1 MIPEIPQHRQL
12 AEAEQALAAD
22 PKASVLVAANAGSG
36 KTHVLINRVIRILL
50 DGAGPEQVLC
60 VTYTKAA
67 ASEMLNR
74 LYDRLGQFSILPDGE
89 LRLELMKL
97 NPDMSHGSEDLTK
110 ARSLFARA
118 LETPGGLKIQTIHG
132 FCASLLR
139 QFPIE
144 AGISPGFE
152 VIDDAQSANLQKE
165 LVAAIADQALADP
178 DGELAAAYTLLG
190 QSGSTIVP
198 NVFETAR
205 SNARALTNT
214 MTGPEG
220 LQDAIRASAQHLGV
234 GVDDTEQS
242 LCKAGKTNFST
253 PEINQIIEA
262 LAGGTPTNQKQADQL
277 CDALLQDDPVAG
289 FHQLTL
295 VFLTGKYARRAKL
308 FTKPAAVIMPDWQAR
323 IEPII
328 EQIEELLDQLWAVKS
343 FAMTRAALVL
353 CHQFVQAYAGAK
365 REAGLVDYD
374 DQIEFTHRL
383 LHSKVSTEWVL
394 YKLDG
399 NLRHVLVDEAQD
411 NSAAQWQVIG
421 ALTDEFFSGKGALEE
436 TRTLFAV
443 GDPKQSIYK
452 FQGAEPALFQDQ
464 KAKLQARGK
473 MPDVRVHIPKLHL
486 SWRSTPEVLNFVDAC
501 FAPLAQLETKYAGD
515 VSDFETVETEPVPT
529 EFDPGFSDY
538 MEHEAERIDAAG
550 SVTLLPVIPYQ
561 KPEPDT
567 DPSRP
572 VDMVSAQAPKS
583 ILAEQVAEQIGQ
595 MLARGDQIVDR
606 SGQSNVVQPGDI
618 LILVRSR
625 NDLFREIIRHL
636 KLQKIPIAGADRMTL
651 QAETAVY
658 DLMSIAKFAL
668 QPSDDLSLAEILK
681 GPLSHPEQ
689 AVQPLIGDQVLFE
702 LTQSRAKGQSLF
714 GALMASSL
722 PVFEEI
728 QKWLG
733 DLVSRATH
741 ESPYRFFSG
750 LLYRRSDTGETMIRR
765 LYARLGQEAADPV
778 QELLNKAMAFNQ
790 KGDGSLLSFVVEM
803 AGREDTIKREMEE
816 AGNAVRVMTVHGAKG
831 LEAPVVI
838 LPDTT
843 GGSGGQSKSGLVKDQ
858 NCWIWSGAG
867 KQVCRAVASYQIT
880 QQKLDEQESRR
891 LLYVALT
898 RAKDHLII
906 GGHGRGNF
914 KKDDEGMA
922 ADSWYRRCKTAFQ
935 NLKSRGQAELLVAE
949 DGQAGYRL
957 GGVSKTSTS
966 NSDIGVSANTQ
977 LPDWALES
985 FKTEVEISAAKTP
998 SRLQVS
1004 PGTGHDYRVA
1014 VASPIGPD
1022 AADRFRRG
1030 NLIHGLLQILPDIEP
1045 DQRESTAKRFLADDS
1060 QLSPEQAAEIIAVTM
1075 GVLNH
1080 SGFVDL
1086 FGADS
1091 RAELP
1096 ITGTVSVA
1104 GSRHLVQGKID
1115 RLVVRTD
1122 EVLMLDFKTNRPPPQ
1137 TISAVPSA
1145 YIDQMAT
1152 YRALLTQVWPDRK
1165 IRCALL
1171 WTDGPDLME
1180 IPSTMM
1186 DHITV

>member
-1 MIPEIPQHRQL
+1 MTPETPQHRQA
-12 AEAEQALAAD
+12 AEAQQALAAD
-22 PKASVLVAANAGSG
+22 PRASVLVAANAGSG

-50 DGAGPEQVLC
+50 DGAAPEQILC

-74 LYDRLGQFSILPDGE
+74 LYDRLGQFSILPDNE
-89 LRLELMKL
+89 LRLELRKL
-97 NPDMSHGSEDLTK
+97 NPDMPQGPEYLTK

-152 VIDDAQSANLQKE
+152 VIDDAQSAKLQKE
-165 LVAAIADQALADP
+165 LVAAIANQTLAEP
-178 DGELAAAYTLLG
+178 EGGMAAAYALLG
-190 QSGSTIVP
+190 QSGSSVVP
-198 NVFETAR
+198 KVFETAR
-205 SNARALTNT
+205 NNAHALTNT
-214 MTGPEG
+214 MAGPDG
-220 LQDAIRASAQHLGV
+220 LQEAIRASAQHLGV
-234 GVDDTEQS
+234 GVEDTEQS
-242 LCKAGKTNFST
+242 LCKAGMAGFST
-253 PEINQIIEA
+253 GEMDQIIEA
-262 LAGGTPTNQKQADQL
+262 LAKGAKTNQAQADQL
-277 CDALLQDDPVAG
+277 RGALLLDDPAAG
-289 FHQLTL
+289 FHALVA
-295 VFLTGKYARRAKL
+295 VFLKKDFARRDKL
-308 FTKPAAVIMPDWQAR
+308 FSKAAAEYLPNWESQ
-323 IEPII
+323 IEPVIG
-328 EQIEELLDQLWAVKS
+328 QIEEILDQVWAVES

-353 CHQFVQAYAGAK
+353 CHQFVQAYARAK

-383 LHSKVSTEWVL
+383 LHSKISTEWVL

-436 TRTLFAV
+436 IRTLFAV

-452 FQGAEPALFQDQ
+452 FQGAEPALFQEQ
-464 KAKLQARGK
+464 KEKLQARGEVPG
-473 MPDVRVHIPKLHL
+473 MRVHIPKLHL
-486 SWRSTPEVLNFVDAC
+486 SWRSTPEVLKFVDAC

-515 VSDFETVETEPVPT
+515 VSNFETVATELVST

-538 MEHEAERIDAAG
+538 MEHEAERIEAVG
-550 SVTLLPVIPYQ
+550 SVTVLPVIPYK

-572 VDMVSAQAPKS
+572 VDMVSTQAPVS
-583 ILAEQVAEQIGQ
+583 LLAQQVAEQIGQ
-595 MLARGDQIVDR
+595 MLARGDQIPDS
-606 SGQSNVVQPGDI
+606 SGQSSAVQPGDI

-625 NDLFREIIRHL
+625 NALFREIIRHL
-636 KLQKIPIAGADRMTL
+636 KLQKILIAGADRMTL
-651 QAETAVY
+651 QSETAVY
-658 DLMSIAKFAL
+658 DLMAIAKFSL
-668 QPSDDLSLAEILK
+668 QPSDDLSLAEVLK
-681 GPLSHPEQ
+681 GPLTHPEQ
-689 AVQPLIGDQVLFE
+689 TAQPLIDDQVLYD
-702 LTQSRAKGQSLF
+702 LSQSRAKGQSLF
-714 GALMASSL
+714 GALMASSA

-728 QKWLG
+728 QKWLL
-733 DLVSRATH
+733 DLISRATH

-750 LLYRRSDTGETMIRR
+750 LMYRRSGTGETMIRR

-778 QELLNKAMAFNQ
+778 QELLNKALGFNQ
-790 KGDGSLLSFVVEM
+790 KGDGSLLSFVIEM
-803 AGREDTIKREMEE
+803 AGREDIIKREMEE

-843 GGSGGQSKSGLVKDQ
+843 GGSGGQSQAGLVQDQ
-858 NCWIWSGAG
+858 NCWIWSGSG
-867 KQVCRAVASYQIT
+867 KQVCRAVAQYQAS

-898 RAKDHLII
+898 RARDHLII
-906 GGHGRGNF
+906 GGHGRGNG
-914 KKDDEGMA
+914 KNLQDGVA
-922 ADSWYRRCKTAFQ
+922 LDSWYIRCQTASQHLEKF
-935 NLKSRGQAELLVAE
+935 GQAEVLQTE
-949 DGQAGYRL
+949 DGQIGYRL
-957 GGVSKTSTS
+957 GDLPPASNDVSCADAIQIPK
-966 NSDIGVSANTQ
+966 
-977 LPDWALES
+977 LPLWALEP
-985 FKTEVEISAAKTP
+985 FEMEVQTSDTKTP
-998 SRLQVS
+998 SRLRAE
-1004 PGTGHDYRVA
+1004 TGHEPEIWPA
-1014 VASPIGPD
+1014 VTSPIGPD
-1022 AADRFRRG
+1022 AANRFRRG
-1030 NLIHGLLQILPDIEP
+1030 NLIHSLLQILPDIDP
-1045 DQRESTAKRFLADDS
+1045 DQHEDTAKRFLDDYP
-1060 QLSPEQAAEIIAVTM
+1060 QVTAEQSAEIIAVTM

-1080 SGFVDL
+1080 AVFVDL
-1086 FGADS
+1086 FGSDS

-1115 RLVVRTD
+1115 RLVVRKD
-1122 EVLMLDFKTNRPPPQ
+1122 EILVLDFKTNRPPPQ
-1137 TISAVPSA
+1137 TIDAVSQT

-1152 YRALLTQVWPDRK
+1152 YRALLAQVWPNRK
-1165 IRCALL
+1165 VRCALL

-1180 IPSTMM
+1180 IPSEMM